1 MKKAFASIVAV
12 LALTST
18 AYAASEYAV
27 DVKAPASAKKGEK
40 AVAKLHVQGK
50 GDFHVNEEY
59 PVKLA
64 LTAPAGVKLEKATM
78 KKEDAAKFG
87 KDGADFDIAFTSSD
101 TGKKDFT
108 GDFKFAVC
116 KGTEACKPVA
126 EKVSFSVDV
135 K

>member
-18 AYAASEYAV
+18 AFAASEYKV
-27 DVKAPASAKKGEK
+27 DVKAPSAKKGEK
-40 AVAKLHVQGK
+40 ATAVLHVQGQ

-59 PVKLA
+59 PVKLTI
-64 LTAPAGVKLEKATM
+64 TAPAGVKLEKATM

-87 KDGADFDIAFTSSD
+87 KDGADFNIAFTSSD

-116 KGTEACKPVA
+116 KGSEACKPVA